1 MLVADGAGATV
12 VAEVRVSG
20 AVNDDEAR
28 AIAQRIATSPLVKT
42 ALFGHDANWGRVLS
56 AAGSAPYNGG
66 YAHLDPERVCLRYN
80 GTLVLDRGAPTGV
93 EPDVSGSDLTIELD
107 LDIGD
112 GRFMY
117 LTSDFS
123 YEYVRINAD
132 YRT

>member
-1 MLVADGAGATV
+1 MLD
-12 VAEVRVSG
+12 
-20 AVNDDEAR
+20 
-28 AIAQRIATSPLVKT
+28 K
-42 ALFGHDANWGRVLS
+42 
-56 AAGSAPYNGG
+56 
-66 YAHLDPERVCLRYN
+66 
-80 GTLVLDRGAPTGV
+80 GAPTGV